1 MPYDKEQIK
10 QLFLQNRLVEAAGL
24 LSHASAD
31 DAWAL
36 YMSGRIAWKEGRK
49 TDAISLYTKA
59 AAIDPAS
66 EAAVALEQ
74 ARQVM
79 DFFNKDLLNP

>member
-10 QLFLQNRLVEAAGL
+10 RLFLQNRLAETEEM
-24 LSHASAD
+24 LSHAQAD